1 MLPMSAK
8 QSLSYSN
15 SSDVGVWLISLVT
28 TITSSVGV
36 PGRTIVVTESHVVD
50 SEYAALRIYT
60 RLLGEE

>member
-8 QSLSYSN
+8 ESLSYSN
-15 SSDVGVWLISLVT
+15 TSDVGVWLISLVT

-50 SEYAALRIYT
+50 SEYTALRV
-60 RLLGEE
+60 